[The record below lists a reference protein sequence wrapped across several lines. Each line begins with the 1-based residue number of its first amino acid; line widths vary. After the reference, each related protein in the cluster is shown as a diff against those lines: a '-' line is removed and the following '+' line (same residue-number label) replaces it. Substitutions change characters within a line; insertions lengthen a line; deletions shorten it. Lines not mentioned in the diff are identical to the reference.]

1 MCGLLPPATPPVR
14 PRSRGEYSRG
24 SLIHETV
31 TDLLIAEVADGR
43 GEIIDKECEVGGYS
57 VLVEAT
63 RKPFNPAGRD
73 LTQLANRSRGVGT
86 LSKDPLSE

>member
-1 MCGLLPPATPPVR
+1 MCGLLPLATLAC
-14 PRSRGEYSRG
+14 STLCRGAYARG
-24 SLIHETV
+24 SLIPETV
-31 TDLLIAEVADGR
+31 TGLLIAEVADGR
-43 GEIIDKECEVGGYS
+43 GEIIDKECEVVGYS

-73 LTQLANRSRGVGT
+73 LTQLANRARGVGT